1 MAKKK
6 HKIMTVADLYN
17 FCVKNNFCHFSS
29 LDDNEEICVQ
39 LPATFESEE
48 NFDKD
53 KEGLTPFVAKAY
65 HDHIN
70 LNKSEIKP
78 EVLESTLPS
87 AMLRPILASIVVDE
101 ETGEK
106 DFGSHD
112 FVIEEEDGNEIV
124 RYIEQP
130 VGVIFG
136 ENYIENDEDEGVNR
150 AILHGYLFN
159 GYCQDAVDI
168 MNRRGS
174 VACSVELS
182 IREMS
187 YNAADK
193 VLTLDDFYVS
203 GLTLLGASVKPG
215 MRGSK
220 LTIKDFCKKG
230 NKTFSHSDEKLIEM
244 LEQLNT
250 KIDNLSNFTIQANAE
265 ENYGKEEQFVETNK
279 EFEEV
284 VEETVE
290 TVEETVVETEE
301 VIETASED
309 TTEESTEEVVTE
321 ETSEETTEESTEET
335 PDVVVEESVEETVEE
350 VTETEEFT
358 EEVAETETDEA
369 VEEVTPDVGED
380 GEEDEKADEPEE
392 AETVTVVEEV
402 KVKPEKYSISLSDGT
417 IKEFALSL
425 DEINNALYMLVNQT
439 YGETDNTY
447 YGVQVFEDGT
457 LIMIDWWNN
466 KAFRQKFDREEDNF
480 SLVGDRV
487 AVTQVWVTEE
497 EEKALNDMKANYA
510 SLVQFKADTENA
522 ELHAQREAILYDA
535 KYSVLAEKDENNE
548 YKNEAYAKLV
558 SEMDNYSLTD
568 LEKELK
574 SVFADHITN
583 GGQFAYAGE
592 TESKPTI
599 TKKLFANSTS
609 KKSSRYGNLF
619 NK

>member
-1 MAKKK
+1 MTKKIKKLLTLEQLVQFCEQNKFHNFSAKDTGYTLSVQVPGNLNFSDKEDEDLLYT
-6 HKIMTVADLYN
+6 TVK
-17 FCVKNNFCHFSS
+17 VCHTLLNRNGSY
-29 LDDNEEICVQ
+29 I
-39 LPATFESEE
+39 SEE
-48 NFDKD
+48 NMK
-53 KEGLTPFVAKAY
+53 KAMPTLKY
-65 HDHIN
+65 
-70 LNKSEIKP
+70 KP
-78 EVLESTLPS
+78 L
-87 AMLRPILASIVVDE
+87 LASIVEDENGELDFNGHDMDINNDGTIDYIEKQIGTFTVDE
-101 ETGEK
+101 PYLQYDKEQDKTYVMATAVIPKEYTPSASIIEK
-106 DFGSHD
+106 KNGTKVSCELRINEMQYNAKEKYLELTD
-112 FVIEEEDGNEIV
+112 FVFSGVCCLGESVGEGMLGSRLDITDFSTENNSIKFEEN
-124 RYIEQP
+124 
-130 VGVIFG
+130 
-136 ENYIENDEDEGVNR
+136 NK
-150 AILHGYLFN
+150 L
-159 GYCQDAVDI
+159 
-168 MNRRGS
+168 
-174 VACSVELS
+174 VE
-182 IREMS
+182 
-187 YNAADK
+187 
-193 VLTLDDFYVS
+193 VL
-203 GLTLLGASVKPG
+203 
-215 MRGSK
+215 
-220 LTIKDFCKKG
+220 
-230 NKTFSHSDEKLIEM
+230 EKLNNT
-244 LEQLNT
+244 LSDLN
-250 KIDNLSNFTIQANAE
+250 INNNL
-265 ENYGKEEQFVETNK
+265 GKEEQESMNDEIKVE
-279 EFEEV
+279 EEV
-284 VEETVE
+284 TEVE
-290 TVEETVVETEE
+290 TVEENVEEVSDVVETEE
-301 VIETASED
+301 VVVED
-309 TTEESTEEVVTE
+309 TTEESA
-321 ETSEETTEESTEET
+321 
-335 PDVVVEESVEETVEE
+335 EETVEE

-358 EEVAETETDEA
+358 EEVAETETDET
-369 VEEVTPDVGED
+369 VEEVTPEVGED
-380 GEEDEKADEPEE
+380 GEKADEPEE
-392 AETVTVVEEV
+392 AETVTVVEKV

-592 TESKPTI
+592 TEKPTV